1 MCSWLYG
8 FLQWMMSMSVNFVS
22 IVSHTLE
29 RNTNTYLSRSPEMEK
44 SLNVTLT
51 FSSLPAF
58 ISPSKKNRHTV
69 FFGNSNGY
77 PGELNVP
84 LEPPVL
90 RIRTSHSGTNNTH
103 RWEHELARVLLF
115 MSIVLKSKPTYYCIP
130 LLNHLHPN
138 KTSIWII
145 PIIINLNS
153 RGNLYLATV
162 NMDFN
167 WLTVTQYQPWVHDL
181 WLKHELFTTGYSV
194 KQ

>member
-8 FLQWMMSMSVNFVS
+8 FLQWMMLMYVNFVS
-22 IVSHTLE
+22 IVSHILE

-90 RIRTSHSGTNNTH
+90 RIRTSHSETNNRTDENMSWH
-103 RWEHELARVLLF
+103 DF
-115 MSIVLKSKPTYYCIP
+115 CCFSIVLKSKPTHWCIP
-130 LLNHLHPN
+130 LLNHLYHN
-138 KTSIWII
+138 KASIWII

-153 RGNLYLATV
+153 RGNLYLTTV
-162 NMDFN
+162 NI
-167 WLTVTQYQPWVHDL
+167 P
-181 WLKHELFTTGYSV
+181 
-194 KQ
+194 

>member
-8 FLQWMMSMSVNFVS
+8 FLQWMMLMYVNFVS
-22 IVSHTLE
+22 IVSHILE

-90 RIRTSHSGTNNTH
+90 RIRTSHSETNNTH
-103 RWEHELARVLLF
+103 RWEHELARFLLF
-115 MSIVLKSKPTYYCIP
+115 FNCTKVKTYTLLYTIIESFTSQHNQYLNNTSYNKSKFKRE
-130 LLNHLHPN
+130 L
-138 KTSIWII
+138 
-145 PIIINLNS
+145 
-153 RGNLYLATV
+153 V
-162 NMDFN
+162 FN
-167 WLTVTQYQPWVHDL
+167 NC
-181 WLKHELFTTGYSV
+181 
-194 KQ
+194 